1 MSSAIAYKDVM
12 KGLSTIKDNRLKSL
26 KYLINVEG
34 NVEYLLERYRVHQSF
49 QHINKSK
56 SKHRSKVVS
65 LSVVYMSC

>member
-49 QHINKSK
+49 QHVNKSS
-56 SKHRSKVVS
+56 SKHRAKVVS
-65 LSVVYMSC
+65 LSDICMCC